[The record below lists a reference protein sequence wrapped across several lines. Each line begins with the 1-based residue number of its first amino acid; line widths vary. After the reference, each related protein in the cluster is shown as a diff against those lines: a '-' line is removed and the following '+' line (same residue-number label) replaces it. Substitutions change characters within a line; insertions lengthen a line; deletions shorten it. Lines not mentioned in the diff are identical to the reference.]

1 MTSMGDYVNS
11 RKNKVIKSPRQGETP
26 EFEYG
31 LYTEEEGILSDEYG
45 KPYKEESEFPERIA
59 PSVSQRL
66 IPDSIRQ
73 RFPSESPID
82 ELFKGVPGGVEGAI
96 GAADAVL
103 GTVAQVPNVLGSMY
117 GTVEGIAKSVADDTY
132 GTQEGARSAFDQSQ
146 QRAADVSEYLS
157 GAGGYELKTEA
168 GNKLMENLGNVT
180 GRYVPPLLAGGVAP
194 ILRAPRIPKINK
206 SEETAQRIMRG
217 SGDADLAKK
226 RIPDPEGFDR
236 TRTIINDKEAAAVIN
251 QGFEPKTLQM
261 IKQASP
267 ADKKRM
273 LEMIDLRKQG
283 LSDLLIEQQGGPSQV
298 IGREFQKGIVKIKT
312 DLSAA
317 GKNVGRASENLK
329 GVAIDGAVIVGENF
343 RQSLRDVLNVDFDPQ
358 TGARNYNNSQI
369 QMSPKLQ
376 GLLDRI
382 IGRVSGWEKKGKKFV
397 YNPSFEIRDAHDLH
411 VLKQAISELV
421 SYEKQGDGLTG
432 VTETVVKGLRAD
444 INKYLKN
451 IDTNYDQ
458 ANQEFAALKSAD
470 DLIMSV
476 VGKKADLDSE
486 FVTDRLGKISRRLAS
501 GGINVDQLKQAI
513 SEMQELGAFKDTD
526 LMRIM
531 LFAEKMDD
539 ALGQPSRMNSFLGA
553 SQRAM
558 EGAATNQPPVSAAI
572 DLAKG
577 GIDAMRGINEKNLL
591 ESTRKLLL
599 RDLNEN
605 KRRQSQKPGLPVE
618 R

>member
-146 QRAADVSEYLS
+146 QRAADVSKYLS

-236 TRTIINDKEAAAVIN
+236 TRTIINDKEAAAVID